1 MKKYWHLFK
10 VQLINSLAYPGELI
24 GRSLVIFPFMWIF
37 YQLWKVTFAA
47 NGSTEINGLTFPMT
61 LWYLMI
67 AETIE
72 LSRPRL
78 ANTISEAV
86 KDGSIA
92 YTLNKPYNFLL
103 YHFSTSMGETI
114 FRALVN
120 ALLGS
125 ALVWWLVGAP
135 PSLLGWPLTLLTMLG
150 AWTLN
155 FCLSAF
161 IGLAAF
167 IVEDTSAF
175 QWIYQKMA
183 FILGGLLI
191 PLDFYPEWLQAIAK
205 ALPFASMTY
214 GPARLFVSPT
224 IPAFLSTLA
233 MQAIW
238 ILVLA
243 ILLTITYRRNISH
256 LALNGG

>member
-1 MKKYWHLFK
+1 MK
-10 VQLINSLAYPGELI
+10 
-24 GRSLVIFPFMWIF
+24 
-37 YQLWKVTFAA
+37 
-47 NGSTEINGLTFPMT
+47 
-61 LWYLMI
+61 
-67 AETIE
+67 
-72 LSRPRL
+72 
-78 ANTISEAV
+78 
-86 KDGSIA
+86 
-92 YTLNKPYNFLL
+92 
-103 YHFSTSMGETI
+103 
-114 FRALVN
+114 
-120 ALLGS
+120 
-125 ALVWWLVGAP
+125 
-135 PSLLGWPLTLLTMLG
+135 
-150 AWTLN
+150 
-155 FCLSAF
+155 
-161 IGLAAF
+161 
-167 IVEDTSAF
+167 DTSAF